1 MQILRSPFTAPAVTP
16 HPSESRSSGELPR
29 VLTLND
35 MILLVI
41 GTVIG
46 SGIFLVP
53 GIVLRPVGNNVPL
66 ALSIWLAGG
75 LLSLLGA
82 LTYGELSA
90 MKPRAGGLYV
100 YIRDCFGPFPAFL
113 FGWTLFLVTGTGT
126 TATLAVAF
134 GVYLGQIVPIVPWM
148 AKLISLLMI
157 AAITVVNVRGTRQSA
172 NLQNIATAIK
182 VGGIVLMGIGLL
194 WLGHRYHPASTP
206 ISSGM
211 PMHSLLSGV
220 GLALV
225 SVLWAYEGWQYA
237 AYSAGE
243 AKNPQRNLP
252 LAFLIGTGA
261 LIALY
266 LFANIG
272 YLAALGGPGVA
283 ASNRV
288 AATAVAAVIGP
299 GAAKMVALMILIAI
313 VSAANSCVLTA
324 PRVYFAMATDG
335 VFFRRLAEIHPRFQ
349 TPAFAIIASSIWA
362 ALLAVTGTF
371 EQLLTYV
378 VFIGWTFYA
387 LAAGSIFVYRWR
399 QPNAALPYRV
409 PGYPW
414 TPLIFIATVAAIVTN
429 TIVAEPRRAAV
440 GMGVVLAG
448 APAYIV
454 WRKLNRQG
462 ATVEEGG

>member
-1 MQILRSPFTAPAVTP
+1 
-16 HPSESRSSGELPR
+16 
-29 VLTLND
+29 

-41 GTVIG
+41 GSVIG

-66 ALSIWLAGG
+66 ALSIWFAGG
-75 LLSLLGA
+75 VLSLLGA

-90 MKPRAGGLYV
+90 MKPQAGGLYV
-100 YIRDCFGPFPAFL
+100 YIRDCFGSFPAFL
-113 FGWTLFLVTGTGT
+113 FGWTLFFVTGTGT
-126 TATLAVAF
+126 IATLAVAF
-134 GVYLGQIVPIVPWM
+134 GVYLGQIVPISPWM
-148 AKLISLLMI
+148 AKMMSLLMI
-157 AAITVVNVRGTRQSA
+157 AAITVVNVRGARQSA

-182 VGGIVLMGIGLL
+182 AGGIVLMAIVLL
-194 WLGHRYHPASTP
+194 WLGRGHHPVQTP
-206 ISSGM
+206 SFSGM
-211 PMHSLLSGV
+211 PTHSLLSGI

-266 LFANIG
+266 LFANAG

-283 ASNRV
+283 ASDRV

-299 GAAKMVALMILIAI
+299 GAAKLVALMILIAI
-313 VSAANSCVLTA
+313 VSAANSCVLTL
-324 PRVYFAMATDG
+324 PRVYYAMAADG
-335 VFFRRLAEIHPRFQ
+335 LFFRRLSEIHPRFQ
-349 TPAFAIIASSIWA
+349 TPAFAIIAGSVWA
-362 ALLAVTGTF
+362 ALLAATGTF

-378 VFIGWTFYA
+378 VFIGWAFYA
-387 LAAGSIFVYRWR
+387 LAAGCIFVYRRR

-414 TPLIFIATVAAIVTN
+414 TPLIFIATVAAFVTN
-429 TIVAEPRRAAV
+429 TIVAEPGRAAV
-440 GMGVVLAG
+440 GMAVVFAG
-448 APAYIV
+448 APAYLV
-454 WRKLNRQG
+454 WRKLKRQR
-462 ATVEEGG
+462 AIVEEGG